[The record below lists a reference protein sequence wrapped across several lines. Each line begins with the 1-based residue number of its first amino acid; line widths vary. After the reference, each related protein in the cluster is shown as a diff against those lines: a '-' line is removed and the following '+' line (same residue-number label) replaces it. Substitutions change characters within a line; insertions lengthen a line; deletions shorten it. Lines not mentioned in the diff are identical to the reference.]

1 MLLEVA
7 AADAGRTCQA
17 GEFRPVGLSPS
28 LSKIL
33 YKLTLHVV
41 NSMFITRWGPL
52 RRSPY
57 ANALR
62 ATRRWRYQ
70 STTTAPISPI
80 SSVLLGRARALA
92 AEHAQLSKQLDS
104 EYDIQL
110 AKKAGAL
117 SNVAEALNGW
127 EAANNVSHDLSKPTP
142 SD

>member
-7 AADAGRTCQA
+7 TADAGRTCQA

-28 LSKIL
+28 LSKKL
-33 YKLTLHVV
+33 YKLTLDVV
-41 NSMFITRWGPL
+41 NSMFITRWGP
-52 RRSPY
+52 RRSFPY
-57 ANALR
+57 VNALR
-62 ATRRWRYQ
+62 ATRRCRYQ
-70 STTTAPISPI
+70 STNTALIPPISPT
-80 SSVLLGRARALA
+80 LLGRARALA

-117 SNVAEALNGW
+117 ANVAEALNGW
-127 EAANNVSHDLSKPTP
+127 EAANNVSHDLGKPTP